1 MKTNLQQAW
10 QHQKHMKDS
19 DYLHR
24 SQSYRLLSLLTVK
37 TNYELL
43 RVGQQPCFNLSYCT
57 LIFLELPN
65 ISSTSLHF
73 YFAMTAVIADRG
85 KGIGIMLAKDQR
97 VPSQDSF
104 SNLTEPTHSVQV
116 TTVHRRAGS
125 RLLAQ
130 THLEDGEQRH
140 SGLSTWADADDVA
153 SLRVPV
159 RQHSDKA

>member
-43 RVGQQPCFNLSYCT
+43 RVGQQPCFNLSYCI

-73 YFAMTAVIADRG
+73 YFATTAVIADRG
-85 KGIGIMLAKDQR
+85 KGTGIMLAKDQR
-97 VPSQDSF
+97 VPSQDSS
-104 SNLTEPTHSVQV
+104 SNLTEPTHCASHHCSQESREQAFSPD
-116 TTVHRRAGS
+116 TPRGRGTETLRTEYLGGCRRRGVPAGPCEA
-125 RLLAQ
+125 AQ
-130 THLEDGEQRH
+130 
-140 SGLSTWADADDVA
+140 
-153 SLRVPV
+153 
-159 RQHSDKA
+159 